1 MTKLA
6 WAARGISAVS
16 GAVLLGAL
24 MAPSAVAG
32 GGADHDPQH
41 KKKGSHSAKAAMQ
54 HKQAGPARSEDDRH
68 DERQDEHK
76 KKCSTARDIS
86 TAAPDYINFDPGV
99 IFHVATDRHGH
110 AFLNDSRNPG
120 VWINLGI
127 LANAPQCVTDTAASV
142 TESNPGYLYV
152 NLLGKD
158 GVIHQARCTTS
169 NTPFT
174 PANLAAACGTGF
186 SPVQDTPV

>member
-24 MAPSAVAG
+24 MAPSAAAG

-41 KKKGSHSAKAAMQ
+41 KKKASHSAKAAMQ
-54 HKQAGPARSEDDRH
+54 AKQAKQARSEDDRY
-68 DERQDEHK
+68 DEHK
-76 KKCSTARDIS
+76 KKCSTSRDIS
-86 TAAPDYINFDPGV
+86 ITAPDYVNFPAGV
-99 IFHVATDRHGH
+99 TFHLATDRHGH

-127 LANAPQCVTDTAASV
+127 LPNAPQCVTDADATV

-152 NLLGKD
+152 DLLGKD
-158 GVIHQARCTTS
+158 GVVHEARCTTS
-169 NTPFT
+169 DTPFT
-174 PANLAAACGTGF
+174 PANLAAACGAGF
-186 SPVQDTPV
+186 SPLQDTPV